1 MNSTQ
6 IRAFH
11 SVAVH
16 KGFSAA
22 ARAENISQP
31 TLSAQI
37 KELEERYG
45 IELFHRVGRSVQLSI
60 AGQQLFLLTSRLS
73 QQATEIDEFLN
84 SFKGMHTGTL
94 RIAAVGPFHA
104 TDMIAAFKLRYPK
117 LDVTV
122 QLANS
127 QKSFERLLAY
137 EADVGLIA
145 EVKIDPRVT
154 TTSYSEHEVVIFVH
168 ERHPFFER
176 KSIAIDEL
184 DGEWVIL
191 REQGSTTR
199 IAMERALA
207 ARGVTVKPVLEI
219 GSREGV
225 WKADEQGLGIGYVA
239 DFEFVPHPRL
249 RTVRISDAEIRTK
262 YYLAFLTDRRDARL
276 VKAFCD
282 VALQVRTDREE
293 SQA

>member
-1 MNSTQ
+1 MNNTQ

-11 SVAVH
+11 SVALH

-37 KELEERYG
+37 KELETRYG
-45 IELFHRVGRSVQLSI
+45 IELFHRNGRSVQLSI
-60 AGQQLFLLTSRLS
+60 AGQQLFLLTSRLN
-73 QQATEIDEFLN
+73 QQATEIDEYLN

-104 TDMIAAFKLRYPK
+104 TDMIAAFKSRYPNI
-117 LDVTV
+117 DVTV
-122 QLANS
+122 QLGNS
-127 QKSFERLLAY
+127 QRSFERLLAY

-154 TTSYSEHEVVIFVH
+154 TTAYSEHEVVIFVH
-168 ERHPFFER
+168 ERHPFFKR
-176 KSIAIDEL
+176 KSISIDQLE
-184 DGEWVIL
+184 GERVIL

-199 IAMERALA
+199 MAMERALS
-207 ARGVTVKPVLEI
+207 ARGVSVKPVLEI

-225 WKADEQGLGIGYVA
+225 WKAVEQGLGIGYVA
-239 DFEFVPHPRL
+239 DFEFVPHPQL
-249 RTVRISDAEIRTK
+249 RTVRIKDAKIRTK
-262 YYLAFLTDRRDARL
+262 YYLAFLSERSDARL

-282 VALQVRTDREE
+282 VALHVRADRSEA
-293 SQA
+293 QP